1 MIEMVNS
8 YNKAV
13 TRLDKAMKTA
23 RKQHMELVEKFETA
37 KRDMLATEW
46 YPDWDFSARAKKET
60 AKAAFL
66 AEKSGIRGR
75 VEKVWETFDSTVR
88 RVREEL
94 AGELDKADIRR
105 AAGIDAAAVTL
116 LNSGTM
122 RGKDFQQMAT
132 DFSENPA
139 MLGLVRQAAQKAI
152 EGLGEEQ
159 YQERHELLAV
169 IENART
175 DAEKLVASFDN
186 LNSIAK
192 QFSGR
197 RENGDWYSS
206 DGYLSS
212 NSLDCWEQATAGL
225 VSTESKE
232 SEE

>member
-1 MIEMVNS
+1 MIEMINS

-13 TRLDKAMKTA
+13 TRLDAAMKTA
-23 RKQHMELVEKFETA
+23 RKLHVEIVEKYETA
-37 KRDMLATEW
+37 KRNMLSTERN
-46 YPDWDFSARAKKET
+46 PDWDFSARARKEA

-66 AEKSGIRGR
+66 DEKSGIRGR
-75 VEKVWETFDSTVR
+75 VEEVWATFDSTVR

-94 AGELDKADIRR
+94 VGELDKADIRR
-105 AAGIDAAAVTL
+105 ASGIDAAAVTL

-175 DAEKLVASFDN
+175 DAEKLFEQHSETVFGATGKRRLVFFGRLSFFQFFGLLGASH
-186 LNSIAK
+186 
-192 QFSGR
+192 G
-197 RENGDWYSS
+197 WTY
-206 DGYLSS
+206 
-212 NSLDCWEQATAGL
+212 
-225 VSTESKE
+225 
-232 SEE
+232 

>member
-13 TRLDKAMKTA
+13 TRLDTAMKTA
-23 RKQHMELVEKFETA
+23 RKQHMELVGKFESS
-37 KRDMLATEW
+37 KRDMLATER
-46 YPDWDFSARAKKET
+46 YPDWDFSARAKKEA

-94 AGELDKADIRR
+94 VAELDKIDIRR
-105 AAGIDAAAVTL
+105 AAGVDAAAVTL

-175 DAEKLVASFDN
+175 DAEKLIASFDN

-206 DGYLSS
+206 DAFLSS
-212 NSLDCWEQATAGL
+212 NSLDCWEQATGL
-225 VSTESKE
+225 IKE